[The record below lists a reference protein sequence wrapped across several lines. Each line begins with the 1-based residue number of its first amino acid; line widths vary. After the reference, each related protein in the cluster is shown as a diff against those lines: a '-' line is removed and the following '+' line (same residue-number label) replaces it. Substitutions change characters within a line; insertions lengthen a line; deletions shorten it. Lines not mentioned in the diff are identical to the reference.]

1 MKRIHRAWAVCLG
14 CAVMMLV
21 CSGLGVNAFS
31 VSQPYIL
38 AQNGFTNTQTSMIV
52 TVRSVTYLLS
62 MFAVRFYY
70 KTFGYRLGM
79 TLSVLLS
86 AASFALFAVA
96 KTLWSYYLAGAIAGL
111 ALGFGSVV
119 PATILI
125 VRWFSSHKA
134 VAIGLCSAGTGLATV
149 VFSPILT
156 AITIRYS
163 LTACFFFEA
172 AICALAA
179 LLVFLLVQP
188 SPQSCGCAPFGTAKP
203 ESAQARA
210 LHNIHPSR
218 FRWAMLYLSMAFL
231 GAIASVG
238 FSHMMILYTTA
249 GLPGSLVASA
259 VSLLGFMLMA
269 GKCAYGVICDKLG
282 APRTNYIFGAMLLA
296 GLLLCTLAD
305 LQSTAL
311 LFVCA
316 VLYGAGVPLNTVG
329 LTIWATDFSPVELV
343 SRRVQQFQLC
353 YALGSF
359 VFSFMPGIFAD
370 LTGSYAPSYVVFFAF
385 GAFALVT
392 VQLTYRQGSRTQ
404 AGA

>member
-1 MKRIHRAWAVCLG
+1 MKRLHRAWAVCLG
-14 CAVMMLV
+14 CTMMMLV

-52 TVRSVTYLLS
+52 TVRSVMYLLS
-62 MFAVRFYY
+62 MFAVRSYY
-70 KTFGYRLGM
+70 KKLGYRLGM
-79 TLSVLLS
+79 ALSVLLS

-96 KTLWSYYLAGAIAGL
+96 KPLWSYYLASAIAGL

-134 VAIGLCSAGTGLATV
+134 VAIGLCSAGTGLAAV
-149 VFSPILT
+149 AFPPILT
-156 AITIRYS
+156 ALTIRYG
-163 LTACFFFEA
+163 LMTCFFFEA
-172 AICALAA
+172 AICTLAA
-179 LLVFLLVQP
+179 LLVFLLVRP
-188 SPQSCGCAPFGTAKP
+188 SPQSCGCTPFGTAEP

-218 FRWAMLYLSMAFL
+218 LRWAMLYLSMAFL
-231 GAIASVG
+231 GAIASIG

-259 VSLLGFMLMA
+259 VSLFGFMLMA
-269 GKCAYGVICDKLG
+269 GKCAYGFICDKLG
-282 APRTNYIFGAMLLA
+282 APRTNYIFGAMLLI
-296 GLLLCTLAD
+296 GLFLCTLAD
-305 LQSTAL
+305 LQSPAL
-311 LFVCA
+311 LFASA
-316 VLYGAGVPLNTVG
+316 VLYGAGAPLNTVG

-343 SRRVQQFQLC
+343 SRRVQHFQLC

-359 VFSFMPGIFAD
+359 IFSFMPGVFAD

-404 AGA
+404 AGV